1 MRKRNAR
8 KSGRRS
14 VLRFVAI
21 YFRGPPGGPER
32 QVKPWSQ
39 KTEPSTCADPP
50 NQTYNDVVPRVHRAR
65 RNMAEVG
72 RFRSEVMCGKQD
84 RKPTIRFNPSN
95 DQPKLADSQ
104 TSQLA

>member
-1 MRKRNAR
+1 
-8 KSGRRS
+8 
-14 VLRFVAI
+14 
-21 YFRGPPGGPER
+21 
-32 QVKPWSQ
+32 
-39 KTEPSTCADPP
+39 
-50 NQTYNDVVPRVHRAR
+50 
-65 RNMAEVG
+65 MAEVG